1 MALTMYESV
10 ESRNLK
16 VGPGTSELPIKFV
29 VMGSDDHAVVW
40 NAVLL
45 ETVPTLFGLTRT
57 DLQLDFKGGGLCFAE
72 LSYTSADPSDALQPE
87 GGGGGDGNPGGG
99 DGGPGD
105 PGGGDGGPGGE
116 SPQPS
121 PGQDDPLDANTS
133 FSTGGGTAHILLSL
147 ETKSATAAAGY
158 IATDTQRAIGLTKT
172 GVDGCDIVTS
182 GGEYSV
188 TRKRRTMTLRYLRAL
203 FRTTGKTNAEEHWGF
218 APGELL
224 YLGAEGSG
232 SNLAGFT
239 ITHKF
244 RFAENNGVNP
254 NGGPAHAENVI
265 TPQLTIPS
273 KNGHDYVWCIYQDT
287 VDPASTQLFPL
298 PIQANVERVYRE
310 ASFAV
315 LEIGG
320 ASRPRLR
327 NQNPRVPP
335 VPAPLP

>member
-1 MALTMYESV
+1 MYESV

-16 VGPGTSELPIKFV
+16 LGPGAAELPVKFV
-29 VMGSDDHAVVW
+29 VMGSDDHATVF

-45 ETVPTLFGLTRT
+45 ETSPTLFGLTRT
-57 DLQLDFKGGGLCFAE
+57 DLQLDFKGGQLCFAE
-72 LSYTSADPSDALQPE
+72 LSYTSADPSEALQPE
-87 GGGGGDGNPGGG
+87 GGGGGGEGSPGGG

-116 SPQPS
+116 SPQPQ

-147 ETKSATAAAGY
+147 ETKSATAAEGF
-158 IATDTQRAIGLTKT
+158 IAADTQRAIGLTK
-172 GVDGCDIVTS
+172 GSVEGCDIVTS

-188 TRKRRTMTLRYLRAL
+188 TRKRRQVTLRYLRTL
-203 FRTTGKTNAEEHWGF
+203 LRTTGKTNKEEHWGF
-218 APGELL
+218 QPGELL

-232 SNLAGFT
+232 SNLGGWT

-244 RFAENNGVNP
+244 RFAENNGVTVP
-254 NGGPAHAENVI
+254 GDPASAPENVI
-265 TPQLTIPS
+265 TPQLKIPS

-287 VDPASTQLFPL
+287 VDQTSNQLFPL

-310 ASFAV
+310 ASFTA

-320 ASRPRLR
+320 VPRPRVRRPGEPLIR
-327 NQNPRVPP
+327 N
-335 VPAPLP
+335 PA